1 MADQLGQ
8 KPDSQI
14 LIYQAENGET
24 KLEVRLENETVWLTQ
39 KLMAE
44 LFQTTPQNITMHL
57 DNIYTEG
64 ELTPEATCKDFLQVQ
79 KEGSRQ
85 VQRTRKFYNLDAIIS
100 VGYRIKS
107 LIATRFRQW
116 ATNRLREYIV
126 KGFVLDDE
134 RLKKVQ
140 NIGSD
145 YFDELLERIR
155 DVRSSEQRF
164 YYKIR
169 EIYKLAVDY
178 DPKAEETIEF
188 FKAVQNKLHFAVAGK
203 TAAEIIAG
211 RADASKPNMGLTSWK
226 SDKVRKSDVT
236 IAKNYLNGEEIEALN
251 RIVSMYLDFA
261 EDQAKRHRQIFMRDW
276 RKKLDSFLQFN
287 ERNILD
293 HAGKISHEMAKER
306 AEIEYDK
313 FSHKRIRTRDESLN
327 DFDEFA
333 KQVEADKKRLEGG
346 RDGG

>member
-1 MADQLGQ
+1 MVEQLPE

-14 LIYQAENGET
+14 IIYQTESGET
-24 KLEVRLENETVWLTQ
+24 KLEVRLEDETVWLTQ
-39 KLMAE
+39 NLMAE
-44 LFQTTPQNITMHL
+44 LYQTTKQNISLHIQ
-57 DNIYTEG
+57 NIYNEEELDPGSTVKKYLTVRQEG
-64 ELTPEATCKDFLQVQ
+64 DREVKRLLDY
-79 KEGSRQ
+79 
-85 VQRTRKFYNLDAIIS
+85 YNLDMIIS

-107 LIATRFRQW
+107 RIATRFRQW
-116 ATNRLREYIV
+116 ATLRLREYIV
-126 KGFVLDDE
+126 KGFTMDDE

-155 DVRSSEQRF
+155 DIRSSEQRF

-178 DPKAEETIEF
+178 DPKAAETIDF
-188 FKAVQNKLHFAVAGK
+188 FKAVQNKLHFAIAGQ

-226 SDKVRKSDVT
+226 GEKVRKSDVT
-236 IAKNYLNGEEIEALN
+236 VAKNYLNEEELAALN

-261 EDQAKRHRQIFMRDW
+261 EDQAKKHRQIFMRDW

-293 HAGKISHEMAKER
+293 HAGKISHELAKEL
-306 AEIEYDK
+306 AENEYEK
-313 FSHKRIRTRDESLN
+313 FSQNRIKEKDESLN
-327 DFDEFA
+327 DLNELTR
-333 KQVEADKKRLEGG
+333 QVEVGQKRLNGEA
-346 RDGG
+346 DG